1 MAVKK
6 SRFRDRSGSAFLKW
20 REDMNVTID
29 LKKAETYFEEED
41 FKVSRKKA
49 GETLSRLLT
58 MEDHD
63 KVLGWVSPSIPEEEL
78 EAIKAKAEE
87 IKKEGD
93 LFVLVGVGG
102 SNQAA
107 RAMTTALA
115 DGKGP
120 EILYMGNT
128 LSSYSVSKMLK
139 RLEGRNVYINVI
151 AKNFETLEP
160 GSHFRILRQW
170 MKKRYD
176 REEMAKRIIVTG
188 SKGSRLEEIA
198 IENGYLFLSF
208 PSTVGGRYSAFSPV
222 CLLPIAAAGLDPDKY
237 LAGMKRAAENCRANP
252 SSNPAVLYGAAR
264 NLLYGKG
271 YDIEMLVSFEPRY
284 SYLTKWWVQLFGE
297 SEGKEKRGIFPSSA
311 IYSEDL
317 HSIGQYMQEGRRS
330 LIETFVSADNPGAE
344 AVIEPDPEFG
354 DGFDYLDGMDFHQM
368 NKAAEEATLNA
379 HWRGGVPCLRFLT
392 KDISEETFG
401 ELFYYFMMA
410 CGISGTMMNINPF
423 DQEGVEEYKRS
434 MFAALGKKV

>member
-1 MAVKK
+1 
-6 SRFRDRSGSAFLKW
+6 
-20 REDMNVTID
+20 MNVTID
-29 LKKAETYFEEED
+29 LKKAETFLIEED
-41 FKVSRKKA
+41 FKDCREKA
-49 GETLSRLLT
+49 GKALRRLLT

-63 KVLGWVSPSIPEEEL
+63 QVLGWISPCVSEGEL

-87 IKKEGD
+87 IKREAD

-107 RAMTTALA
+107 RAMIDALA

-120 EILYMGNT
+120 EVLYMGNT
-128 LSSYSVSKMLK
+128 LSSHSVSKMLK
-139 RLEGRNVYINVI
+139 RLEGRNIYINVI

-188 SKGSRLEEIA
+188 TKGSRLEEIA
-198 IENGYLFLSF
+198 KENSYLFLSF
-208 PSTVGGRYSAFSPV
+208 PSSVGGRYSAFSPV
-222 CLLPIAAAGLDPDKY
+222 CLFPIGAAGLDLDKY
-237 LAGMKRAAENCRANP
+237 LAGMERAAEDCRANP
-252 SSNPAVLYGAAR
+252 SSNPAAIYGAVR
-264 NLLYGKG
+264 NLLYEKG
-271 YDIEMLVSFEPRY
+271 YDIEMLVSFEPKY

-297 SEGKEKRGIFPSSA
+297 SEGKEKKGIFPSSA

-317 HSIGQYMQEGRRS
+317 HSMGQYMQEGRRS
-330 LIETFVSADNPGAE
+330 LIETFVSAEDPGAK

-354 DGFDYLDGMDFHQM
+354 DGFDYLDGMDFDQM

-379 HWRGGVPCLRFLT
+379 HWRGGVPCIRFLT

-410 CGISGTMMNINPF
+410 CAVSGIMRNINPF

>member
-1 MAVKK
+1 
-6 SRFRDRSGSAFLKW
+6 
-20 REDMNVTID
+20 MNVTID
-29 LKKAETYFEEED
+29 LKKAETYFKEED
-41 FKVSRKKA
+41 FKVSREKA
-49 GETLSRLLT
+49 GMALSRFLT
-58 MEDHD
+58 MEDHE
-63 KVLGWVSPSIPEEEL
+63 KVLGWVSPAILDDEL

-87 IKKEGD
+87 IKREGD

-107 RAMTTALA
+107 RAMIEALA

-128 LSSYSVSKMLK
+128 LSPYSVSKMLK
-139 RLEGRNVYINVI
+139 RMEGRNVYINVI

-188 SKGSRLEEIA
+188 TKGSRLEGIA
-198 IENGYLFLSF
+198 KENGYLFLSF
-208 PSTVGGRYSAFSPV
+208 PTSVGGGRYSAFSPV
-222 CLLPIAAAGLDPDKY
+222 CLLPIAAAGLDPDMY
-237 LAGMKRAAENCRANP
+237 LAGMKRAAEDCRANP

-264 NLLYGKG
+264 NLLYERG

-297 SEGKEKRGIFPSSA
+297 SEGKEKKGIFPSSA

-330 LIETFVSADNPGAE
+330 LMETFVSAENPGAE
-344 AVIEPDPEFG
+344 AVIAPDPDFR
-354 DGFDYLDGMDFHQM
+354 DGFDYLNGMDFDQI

-379 HWRGGVPCLRFLT
+379 HWRGGVPCIRFLS
-392 KDISEETFG
+392 KNISEETFG

-434 MFAALGKKV
+434 MFSALGKKV

>member
-1 MAVKK
+1 
-6 SRFRDRSGSAFLKW
+6 
-20 REDMNVTID
+20 MNVTVD
-29 LKKAETYFEEED
+29 LKKAETYFSEED
-41 FKVSRKKA
+41 FKGNRKKA
-49 GETLSRLLT
+49 GEVLCRLLT

-63 KVLGWVSPSIPEEEL
+63 QVLGWTSPCASREEL
-78 EAIKAKAEE
+78 EIIKAKAEE
-87 IKKEGD
+87 IKREGD

-107 RAMTTALA
+107 RAMIDALA
-115 DGKGP
+115 DGQGP
-120 EILYMGNT
+120 EVLYMGNT
-128 LSSYSVSKMLK
+128 LSAHSVSKML
-139 RLEGRNVYINVI
+139 RRMEGRNVYINVI

-170 MKKRYD
+170 MKKRYG

-188 SKGSRLEEIA
+188 TKGSRLEEIA
-198 IENGYLFLSF
+198 KENGYLFLSF
-208 PSTVGGRYSAFSPV
+208 PSSVGGRYSAFSPV
-222 CLLPIAAAGLDPDKY
+222 CLLPIGAAGLNLDKY
-237 LAGMKRAAENCRANP
+237 LAGLERAAEDCRINP
-252 SSNPAVLYGAAR
+252 SSNPAALYGAAR

-284 SYLTKWWVQLFGE
+284 SYLAKWWVQLFGE
-297 SEGKEKRGIFPSSA
+297 SEGKEKKGIFPSSA

-317 HSIGQYMQEGRRS
+317 HSIGQYMQEGRRN
-330 LIETFVSADNPGAE
+330 LIETFVSVEDPGAR
-344 AVIEPDPEFG
+344 AVIEPDPEFR
-354 DGFDYLDGMDFHQM
+354 DGFDYLDGMDFDQM

-379 HWRGGVPCLRFLT
+379 HWKGGVPCIRFQI
-392 KDISEETFG
+392 KAISEETFG

-410 CGISGTMMNINPF
+410 CAVSGTMMNINPF